1 MPLLVNLR
9 HLESRPLKLEG
20 KLAAAELEVDDRD
33 DMVRVTQP
41 LVYRLEVQLLDH
53 SLLVRG
59 RLDIILDCQCV
70 RCLKAFAYKLSLA
83 EFTAHVPLEGDDAAT
98 VSGDCVDLTPIL
110 REDTLLEFPQHP
122 LCKPG
127 CRGLTTIRKTGKK
140 KTIRSLDTE
149 KPSSAWAAL
158 DKLKF

>member
-1 MPLLVNLR
+1 MPLFVNLR
-9 HLESRPLKLEG
+9 HLEKRNLALKGELSA
-20 KLAAAELEVDDRD
+20 KELEVDERD
-33 DMVRVTQP
+33 EMVQVKQP
-41 LVYRLEVQLLDH
+41 LTYQLEAQLLDN

-59 RLDIILDCQCV
+59 KLSLTLDCQCV
-70 RCLKAFAYKLSLA
+70 RCLKPFKFKLVLPDFA
-83 EFTAHVPLEGDDAAT
+83 AHLPLEGEEAIA

-127 CRGLTTIRKTGKK
+127 CNGLTTVRKTGKK
-140 KTIRSLDTE
+140 KSTRSPDTE

-158 DKLKF
+158 DKLKL

>member
-9 HLESRPLKLEG
+9 HLEKRN
-20 KLAAAELEVDDRD
+20 LALQGQLSPAELEIGDGDE
-33 DMVRVTQP
+33 MVQARQP
-41 LVYRLEVQLLDH
+41 LSYRLEVQSLEN

-59 RLDIILDCQCV
+59 KLTITLDCQCV
-70 RCLKAFAYKLSLA
+70 RCLKPFKYKLVLP
-83 EFTAHVPLEGDDAAT
+83 EFAAHLPLEGEEAVA
-98 VSGDCVDLTPIL
+98 VAGDCVDLTPIL

-140 KTIRSLDTE
+140 KTTRSPDPE

-158 DKLKF
+158 DKLKL

>member
-1 MPLLVNLR
+1 MPLLINLR
-9 HLESRPLKLEG
+9 HLEKDSLSLKG
-20 KLAAAELEVDDRD
+20 KLPPAELEVDDRD

-41 LVYRLEVQLLDH
+41 LAYQLEVQLLDR

-59 RLDIILDCQCV
+59 RLAITLDCQCV
-70 RCLKAFAYKLSLA
+70 RCLKPFEFKLELPD
-83 EFTAHVPLEGDDAAT
+83 FTVHLPLEGEEATT

-127 CRGLTTIRKTGKK
+127 CRGLATIRKSGKK
-140 KTIRSLDTE
+140 KTIRPSDTE
-149 KPSSAWAAL
+149 KPSSAWADL
-158 DKLKF
+158 DNLKF